1 MSYLLRGALL
11 SSAAF
16 FLAYVLLSLGV
27 AGAWRLLG
35 RRAAAW
41 SASLLYGLRALPPA
55 GALLFVAAF
64 VVPAFVG
71 LEPQS
76 TDERFGIPGIAL
88 ASAGLLIVALGAVSA
103 LLASWQTARFV
114 ASCPKSGARRRVGDA
129 GAGAVEVVSAKPLF
143 VVAGIHRPKL
153 LISEQAV
160 RLLDENEMRVAVRH
174 ELAHARFR
182 DNLKKLGL
190 RAARF
195 PFLSGLERSWMQ
207 AAELEADDA
216 AVTDPSGALD
226 LASALL
232 KIAGAS
238 SPAPLPHL
246 AMSLV
251 PGTQSALQ
259 ARVQRLLAWEPRR
272 SSPSSA
278 RQRVFFLVFALAAL
292 AAGYAPLLRHVHE
305 LCELL
310 VR

>member
-16 FLAYVLLSLGV
+16 FLAYVFLSLGV
-27 AGAWRLLG
+27 AGAWPLLR

-55 GALLFVAAF
+55 GALLFVAGF
-64 VVPAFVG
+64 VVPAFLC
-71 LEPQS
+71 LEPQG

-88 ASAGLLIVALGAVSA
+88 ASAGLLMVAWGTVSA

-114 ASCPKSGARRRVGDA
+114 ASCPKTGLRRLEGSA
-129 GAGAVEVVSAKPLF
+129 GACAVEVVSAKPLF

-153 LISEQAV
+153 LISQQAV

-174 ELAHARFR
+174 ELAHAHFR
-182 DNLKKLGL
+182 DNLKKLAL

-216 AVTDPSGALD
+216 AAVDACGALD

-251 PGTQSALQ
+251 PGTQPALQ
-259 ARVQRLLAWEPRR
+259 ARVQRLLAWQPRLPSPPRR
-272 SSPSSA
+272 GRA
-278 RQRVFFLVFALAAL
+278 LLFFFFAVLAL
-292 AAGYAPLLRHVHE
+292 TAGYAPLLRHVHE
-305 LCELL
+305 LGELL